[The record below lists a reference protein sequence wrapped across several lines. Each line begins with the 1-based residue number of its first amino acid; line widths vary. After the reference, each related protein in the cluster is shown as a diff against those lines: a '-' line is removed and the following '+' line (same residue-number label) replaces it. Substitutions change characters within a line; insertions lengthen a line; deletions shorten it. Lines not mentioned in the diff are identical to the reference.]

1 MAGRLVEHVNRLIR
15 SGLAHISED
24 PVADAAARNVKSL
37 IVVRHRLGQ
46 MIVQRRNL
54 ARELANPPPEAQDL
68 SAKAE
73 MAVRKGREDLA
84 RAALAEVE
92 KLTTRRQALIDEIAD
107 LDADIAL
114 LESAIT
120 QLTGQQTAAS
130 HTESASL
137 QALLTE
143 LNRLDREGGGGEETR

>member
-1 MAGRLVEHVNRLIR
+1 MAGRLVDHVNRLIR

-24 PVADAAARNVKSL
+24 SADVAARSEKSL
-37 IVVRHRLGQ
+37 VVVRHRLGQ

-54 ARELANPPPEAQDL
+54 ARDLANPPPEAQDL

-84 RAALAEVE
+84 RAALAEAE
-92 KLTTRRQALIDEIAD
+92 KLTTGRQALIDEIAG

-114 LESAIT
+114 LESAIA
-120 QLTGQQTAAS
+120 QLTGQQPAS
-130 HTESASL
+130 PRDSASL

-143 LNRLDREGGGGEETR
+143 LNRLDTDSGAGKEAQ

>member
-1 MAGRLVEHVNRLIR
+1 MAGRLVDRVNRLIR

-24 PVADAAARNVKSL
+24 SAEFTPRAEKSL
-37 IVVRHRLGQ
+37 AIVRHRLGQ

-54 ARELANPPPEAQDL
+54 ARALANPPPEAQHL
-68 SAKAE
+68 SAQAE

-84 RAALAEVE
+84 RAALSEAER
-92 KLTTRRQALIDEIAD
+92 LTTGRQALIDEIAS

-120 QLTGQQTAAS
+120 QLTGKHIATPQ
-130 HTESASL
+130 ESASL

-143 LNRLDREGGGGEETR
+143 LNRLDSAGGGGEETR

>member
-1 MAGRLVEHVNRLIR
+1 MAGRLVDRVNRLIR

-24 PVADAAARNVKSL
+24 SSETAARAEKSL
-37 IVVRHRLGQ
+37 VIVRHRLGQ

-54 ARELANPPPEAQDL
+54 ARELANPPPEARDL
-68 SAKAE
+68 SVKAE

-84 RAALAEVE
+84 RAALSEAER
-92 KLTTRRQALIDEIAD
+92 LTTGRQALIDEIAS

-114 LESAIT
+114 LESAIV
-120 QLTGQQTAAS
+120 QLTGQHAA
-130 HTESASL
+130 TPQENASL

-143 LNRLDREGGGGEETR
+143 LNRLDTDGRGGEETR

>member
-1 MAGRLVEHVNRLIR
+1 MAGRLVDHVNRLIR

-24 PVADAAARNVKSL
+24 SADVAARSEKSL
-37 IVVRHRLGQ
+37 VVVRHRLGQ

-54 ARELANPPPEAQDL
+54 ARDLANPPPEAQDL

-84 RAALAEVE
+84 RAALAEAE
-92 KLTTRRQALIDEIAD
+92 KLTTGRQALVDEIAG

-114 LESAIT
+114 LESAIA
-120 QLTGQQTAAS
+120 QLTGQQPAS
-130 HTESASL
+130 PRDSASL

-143 LNRLDREGGGGEETR
+143 LNRLDTDSGAGKEAQ